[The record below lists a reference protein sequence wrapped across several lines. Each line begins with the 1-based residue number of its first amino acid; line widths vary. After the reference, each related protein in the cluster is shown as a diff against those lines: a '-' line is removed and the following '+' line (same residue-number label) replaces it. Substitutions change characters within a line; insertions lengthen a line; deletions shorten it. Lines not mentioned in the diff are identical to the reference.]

1 MLIKGFKK
9 TIASLAA
16 PTEFDKVERAGSSA
30 TVSDMV
36 KPEQKY
42 RGGAKAA
49 RRTRAR
55 GKKS

>member
-1 MLIKGFKK
+1 MLINGMGKK
-9 TIASLAA
+9 IAALGA
-16 PTEFDKVERAGSSA
+16 PTEFDKVARGSSSGN
-30 TVSDMV
+30 VSDMV

-42 RGGAKAA
+42 RGSRPA